1 MKIVGL
7 LNDEDELNEMENIAK
22 IFIVEQR
29 MKNLSYIKIVKPTL
43 EKKYSHSS
51 EKIILNHNNYLKR
64 LSLLTVRGLQ

>member
-29 MKNLSYIKIVKPTL
+29 MKNLPYIKIVKTSIYGMQGVQAG
-43 EKKYSHSS
+43 KKY
-51 EKIILNHNNYLKR
+51 I
-64 LSLLTVRGLQ
+64 QC